1 MVSAE
6 DLKPVRTT
14 EEAKERGRRGGIASG
29 ESRRRSKAMRNIL
42 REIGKIETFDDT
54 MKTLLDSLGV
64 GTSNEYAMAF
74 SMIAKAV
81 SGDTRAFDTYM
92 KYTGQ
97 DKLREATIKQMEGET
112 AGGGSGGDVAKL
124 IAALN
129 EGAAADWS
137 GYENEL
143 EKKEEEGST

>member
-1 MVSAE
+1 MNAE
-6 DLKPVRTT
+6 NLKPIRSVS
-14 EEAKERGRRGGIASG
+14 EAREQGKHRGVASG
-29 ESRRRSKAMRNIL
+29 VSRRRAK
-42 REIGKIETFDDT
+42 T
-54 MKTLLDSLGV
+54 MKTLLKQIGRATTPFKEVEKMLDAMGV
-64 GTSNEYAMAF
+64 DTSSEAAMALA
-74 SMIAKAV
+74 MITQA
-81 SGDTRAFDTYM
+81 TRGNVRAYDSYM

-143 EKKEEEGST
+143 ENKEKEGST